1 MLQERIEGK
10 WLACFR
16 RVFVLN
22 GIGPGTRVAIVAE
35 TQSRPVLV
43 QLADLA
49 CHDLG
54 ADYCMITMP
63 TPRQT
68 APVPVKSTGTS
79 LAIQG
84 NRAAIE
90 AMKQC
95 EIIVDCTVEGMIHAA
110 EWPEIEEAGA
120 RILVVCNEHPEILE
134 RCEPTAELGP
144 KVALGIQM
152 LREA

>member
-16 RVFVLN
+16 RVFTLN
-22 GIGPGTRVAIVAE
+22 GIGRGTRVAIVSE

-84 NRAAIE
+84 METRLERVPIAANLRSRSS
-90 AMKQC
+90 
-95 EIIVDCTVEGMIHAA
+95 
-110 EWPEIEEAGA
+110 EAGPSA
-120 RILVVCNEHPEILE
+120 GCVKVRPSSSSCNS
-134 RCEPTAELGP
+134 TP
-144 KVALGIQM
+144 KPVN
-152 LREA
+152 